1 MLVKGSLKET
11 SSYLELHEV
20 ALQSNNKIYLTMYN
34 NTYNPKSRSI
44 CELVATIPPWR
55 EPQQRPAGLSTSP
68 QPEGGGEYSRFFN
81 RGV

>member
-1 MLVKGSLKET
+1 MVGEGKFKRDFKNF
-11 SSYLELHEV
+11 ELHEV
-20 ALQSNNKIYLTMYN
+20 ALHSNNKIYLTMYN

-44 CELVATIPPWR
+44 CEPVATIPPR
-55 EPQQRPAGLSTSP
+55 IEPQQRPAGLSTSP